1 MTFTTPLKNGGKFP
15 LLALGHVGGHV
26 TATYMPS
33 CENTSSSIRHIL
45 YRQMTLGSNTTKL
58 RHKKPTDPLSDC

>member
-26 TATYMPS
+26 TS
-33 CENTSSSIRHIL
+33 
-45 YRQMTLGSNTTKL
+45 TTCLVVKIPVVVYDIYYID
-58 RHKKPTDPLSDC
+58 R

>member
-26 TATYMPS
+26 TATCLVVKIPVVVYD
-33 CENTSSSIRHIL
+33 IYYIDR
-45 YRQMTLGSNTTKL
+45 
-58 RHKKPTDPLSDC
+58 